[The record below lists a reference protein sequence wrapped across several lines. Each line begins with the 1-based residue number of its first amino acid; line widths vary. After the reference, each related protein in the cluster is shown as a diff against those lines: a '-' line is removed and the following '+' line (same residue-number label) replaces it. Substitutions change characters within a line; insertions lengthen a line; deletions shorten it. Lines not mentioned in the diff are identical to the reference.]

1 MLDEELK
8 LPVSVRLSAVTGLF
22 LVSEPDNESTCSQHR
37 RELEQ
42 ELYEFLT
49 KSAEKTKNEIRE
61 EPNIKINDV
70 SLLPISS

>member
-1 MLDEELK
+1 MFEEELK

-42 ELYEFLT
+42 ELYEFPT
-49 KSAEKTKNEIRE
+49 NTADGKH
-61 EPNIKINDV
+61 
-70 SLLPISS
+70 